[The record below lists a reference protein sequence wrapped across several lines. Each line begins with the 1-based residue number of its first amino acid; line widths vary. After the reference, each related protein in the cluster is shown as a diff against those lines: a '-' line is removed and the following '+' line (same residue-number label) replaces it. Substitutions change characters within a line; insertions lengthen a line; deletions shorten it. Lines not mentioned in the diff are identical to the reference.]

1 VELLERE
8 AALAELSG
16 LAERARAGDG
26 QLALV
31 AGEAGVGKTA
41 LVERLQREV
50 PDARWSW
57 SACDGLFTP
66 LPLGPLFD
74 LASQLGGELAAL
86 CAADAERHRLF
97 GALLSQVSAPGVPD
111 VVVMEDVHWADEA
124 TADLLRFLGQ
134 RLAGA
139 PVLLTV
145 TYRDEAVAATH
156 RHLAGRRA
164 ARRAA

>member
-8 AALAELSG
+8 AALAELIG
-16 LAERARAGDG
+16 LAGRARAGDG

-41 LVERLQREV
+41 LVECLQREV

-74 LASQLGGELAAL
+74 LASHRGRTVAAVPPRDDSPGDRAGVPGHRRGPIHARILAAL
-86 CAADAERHRLF
+86 ASLGCADAARMAFHAEAAGDGPAVLRH
-97 GALLSQVSAPGVPD
+97 ALP
-111 VVVMEDVHWADEA
+111 
-124 TADLLRFLGQ
+124 
-134 RLAGA
+134 
-139 PVLLTV
+139 
-145 TYRDEAVAATH
+145 
-156 RHLAGRRA
+156 A
-164 ARRAA
+164 ARRAAALGAHH